1 MAPAAHDKKRCSLCC
16 VQEDRD
22 RVALDHGGLDVDI
35 WVVAENVSDR
45 RLEDGFSA
53 KREVVG

>member
-1 MAPAAHDKKRCSLCC
+1 M
-16 VQEDRD
+16 
-22 RVALDHGGLDVDI
+22 ALDHGGLDVDI

-45 RLEDGFSA
+45 RLDGFSA